1 MKKFVALPV
10 AGDAFL
16 ALGRYNNSSRS
27 KKSILVDSGGSGK
40 DLAKL
45 LEKELSKGEHIE
57 IAVCTHADSDHADG
71 FTTLLDEWR
80 DLQVKKKSR
89 TTTTTKKTKSTKK
102 TTKKTKMTLIRQF
115 WLPGVW
121 SSIFHDMVKNP
132 KDFANGFYN
141 EMNEFSF
148 SHFEELDR
156 PISPKHAKNILQ
168 DLKAL
173 LKIEGRA
180 LIEGGRDDDNAF
192 KPTNDS
198 ESHNQTFKGVY
209 EPSWMREIRK
219 GFKTNVYNR
228 DNCTEALRSVR
239 VDISKQYGHGR
250 GGRNIEAFWIS
261 LIDAAKKILMIAFSA
276 LENDVPI
283 RWFDYGE
290 FVGTGQP
297 SGGDLEN
304 LVPINSVEQS
314 RLFKI
319 YRKTSL
325 LYLTTENVQCLSFYS
340 PGHSFNPGILFCGDS
355 PMEYDDDGCSKP
367 FEPPKPITSYSIIVT
382 APHHGSKSNTMAYYN
397 IRSQFI
403 PFGAPEKLFWVRS
416 GAFSNHP
423 GGWYREIPSHCRIC
437 TSCPYNELPKKNA
450 ELIPLE
456 SKVNPTFVP
465 FGHRCTC

>member
-1 MKKFVALPV
+1 MEKFVALPV

-16 ALGRYNNSSRS
+16 ALRRYKNSSRA
-27 KKSILVDSGGSGK
+27 KKSILVDSGRSGRILA
-40 DLAKL
+40 DLL
-45 LEKELSKGEHIE
+45 DKELSSQDHIE

-71 FTTLLDEWR
+71 FTTLLDDWR
-80 DLQVKKKSR
+80 DLQKKKEEEKA
-89 TTTTTKKTKSTKK
+89 TATKKTKT
-102 TTKKTKMTLIRQF
+102 TTKTKVKLIRQF

-121 SSIFHDMVKNP
+121 SNIVRDIIKNP
-132 KDFANGFYN
+132 SDFF
-141 EMNEFSF
+141 NEFY
-148 SHFEELDR
+148 EEVNEFPFLPIKEIDR
-156 PISPKHAKNILQ
+156 RIPPRRFGSLLQ
-168 DLKAL
+168 SIKVDLKVDG
-173 LKIEGRA
+173 KV
-180 LIEGGRDDDNAF
+180 LIQGGKDDDNSIKTAG
-192 KPTNDS
+192 DS
-198 ESHNQTFKGVY
+198 KLRKQSIKGEYESD
-209 EPSWMREIRK
+209 WMREIID
-219 GFKTNVYNR
+219 GFKEKRYTKDR
-228 DNCTEALRSVR
+228 CTEALHSVR
-239 VDISKQYGHGR
+239 AKIIEDYSHVGI
-250 GGRNIEAFWIS
+250 GRNIEVFLLS
-261 LIDAAKKILMIAFSA
+261 LIDTAEKILLIAFSA
-276 LENDVPI
+276 IEYDVPI

-290 FVGTGQP
+290 FVGTGNP
-297 SGGDLEN
+297 SGGDPKN
-304 LVPINSVEQS
+304 LIPVNSVEQS
-314 RLFKI
+314 RLFRI
-319 YRKTSL
+319 YRKATL

-355 PMEYDDDGCSKP
+355 PMEYDDDGCLKP